1 MAGALPR
8 NWSASKNLSKKAIA
22 EHGISQFNEVD
33 CLSRLTPPLN
43 PGFSNGSVGAEKSNL
58 QKSMD
63 LIFNPLSVR
72 KDFSRWGTQGYW
84 TLKGS
89 ELIDD
94 D

>member
-1 MAGALPR
+1 
-8 NWSASKNLSKKAIA
+8 
-22 EHGISQFNEVD
+22 
-33 CLSRLTPPLN
+33 
-43 PGFSNGSVGAEKSNL
+43 
-58 QKSMD
+58 MD